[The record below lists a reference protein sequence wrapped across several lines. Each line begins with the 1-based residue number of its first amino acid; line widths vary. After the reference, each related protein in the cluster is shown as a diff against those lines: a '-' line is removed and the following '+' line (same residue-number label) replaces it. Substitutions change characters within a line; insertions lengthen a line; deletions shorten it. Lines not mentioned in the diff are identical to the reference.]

1 MKHVARLFIASLC
14 AGLTA
19 CSDPPPAPEVPV
31 PAPQAAATERSTPQ
45 PEQITRE
52 TQGVLTDAQA
62 AGLNAA
68 NQVSNT
74 LEAAEKE
81 RQRKLEEATR

>member
-1 MKHVARLFIASLC
+1 MKHLMRLFVVSLC

-19 CSDPPPAPEVPV
+19 CSEPTPAPEL
-31 PAPQAAATERSTPQ
+31 PAPQPQAATTERAT

-52 TQGVLTDAQA
+52 AQGVLTDAQA

-68 NQVSNT
+68 NQLSNT

>member
-1 MKHVARLFIASLC
+1 MKHVMRVVALALC
-14 AGLTA
+14 AGLMA
-19 CSDPPPAPEVPV
+19 CSEPTPAPELPV
-31 PAPQAAATERSTPQ
+31 PQPQAATTERSTP
-45 PEQITRE
+45 EQIARE
-52 TQGVLTDAQA
+52 AQGVLTDAQA

-68 NQVSNT
+68 NQLSNT